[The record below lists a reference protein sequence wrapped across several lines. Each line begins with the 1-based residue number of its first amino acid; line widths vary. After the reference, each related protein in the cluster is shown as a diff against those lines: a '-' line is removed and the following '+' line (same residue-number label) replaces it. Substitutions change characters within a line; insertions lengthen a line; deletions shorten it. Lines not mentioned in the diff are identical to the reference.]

1 MSSPS
6 RILARYI
13 ISTVVVLLLVTTGS
27 FIGVLWTSK
36 AESENIARDTAT
48 TFANL
53 VVSPMRT
60 TDLGESDSPDTRRQL
75 DQAVEGLLEEGE
87 VYRVKIWEITE
98 AGTALIVYSDLPDNE
113 GIEIPVSDNL
123 QEAIA
128 TGDTVVIPVPDD
140 EAHANEQIPGDN
152 PVEVYLAFEDLDGT
166 LAVAELY
173 LVNDPGERVRTIL
186 SHILPFVL
194 GGPILL
200 AALTLP
206 LALRMSRSQV
216 ENEISRRE
224 LIEQSLSAS
233 EKERTRLARL
243 LHDGPVQDLA
253 ALGLMLDRDD
263 GGETAARRVRDQIGR
278 LRELLDDLSPSD
290 LHITDLESAL
300 WSVVDQYPDLTA
312 NISIVSDPLD
322 HLDDSTRATVFRCT
336 AEVLRNALVHSDA
349 ESITVNVHS
358 DEVHTE
364 IHIHD
369 DGRGFDP
376 SAPTPGH
383 YGLKL
388 VQAAV
393 ADRGGTCEVS
403 GSDGASVTM
412 SIPTSI

>member
-60 TDLGESDSPDTRRQL
+60 TDLGKSDSPDTRRQL

-123 QEAIA
+123 QEAVA
-128 TGDTVVIPVPDD
+128 TGDTVVIPIPDD

-152 PVEVYLAFEDLDGT
+152 PVEVYLAFEDVDGA

-186 SHILPFVL
+186 SYILPFVL

-233 EKERTRLARL
+233 EKERARLARL

-376 SAPTPGH
+376 SAPTPDH